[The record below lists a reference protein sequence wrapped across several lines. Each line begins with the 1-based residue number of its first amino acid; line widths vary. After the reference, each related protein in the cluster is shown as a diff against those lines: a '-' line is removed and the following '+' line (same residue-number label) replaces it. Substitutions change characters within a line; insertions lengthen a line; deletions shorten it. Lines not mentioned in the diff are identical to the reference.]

1 MTTHKEVAMTVVKW
15 APFRELDSMD
25 RQLRRFFGDF
35 GLAPGFIPAA
45 DYYETDKEFVIEL
58 EVPGF
63 AEKELDV
70 ETFDHTLVVK
80 GERTEVKEPEDK
92 TFRLRERLEK
102 VFERRFLLPTEA
114 DTTHLKA
121 TFQDGVLEVH
131 APKLEISKP
140 HRVEIVK
147 A

>member
-1 MTTHKEVAMTVVKW
+1 MAVVKW
-15 APFRELDSMD
+15 APFRELDTME

-63 AEKELDV
+63 VEKELDV

-80 GERTEVKEPEDK
+80 GERTEAKEKEDK
-92 TFRLRERLEK
+92 SFRLRERLEK
-102 VFERRFLLPTEA
+102 EFERRFVLPTEA
-114 DTTHLKA
+114 DTKHLKA
-121 TFQDGVLEVH
+121 TFREGVLEVH

-140 HRVEIVK
+140 HKVEIVK
-147 A
+147 T

>member
-1 MTTHKEVAMTVVKW
+1 MAVVKW
-15 APFRELDSMD
+15 APFREFDSME

-45 DYYETDKEFVIEL
+45 DYYETKKEFVIEL

-80 GERTEVKEPEDK
+80 GERKEAKEAEDK
-92 TFRLRERLEK
+92 TFRLQERLEK
-102 VFERRFLLPTEA
+102 EFERRFVLPTEA
-114 DTTHLKA
+114 DTKHLKA
-121 TFQDGVLEVH
+121 TFHDGVLEVH
-131 APKLEISKP
+131 APKREIAKP
-140 HRVEIVK
+140 NRVEIVK
-147 A
+147 S

>member
-1 MTTHKEVAMTVVKW
+1 VIAKEVAMAVVKW
-15 APFRELDSMD
+15 APFRELDSME

-35 GLAPGFIPAA
+35 GLAPAFMPAA
-45 DYYETDKEFVIEL
+45 DVYETDKEFVIEL
-58 EVPGF
+58 EVPGY
-63 AEKELDV
+63 AEKELDI
-70 ETFDHTLVVK
+70 EAFDHTLVVK
-80 GERTEVKEPEDK
+80 GERREVKEPTEK

-102 VFERRFLLPTEA
+102 VFERRFFLPTEA

-121 TFQDGVLEVH
+121 TFHDGVLEVH

-147 A
+147 T

>member
-1 MTTHKEVAMTVVKW
+1 MQVVKW
-15 APFRELDSMD
+15 TPLRELDSME

-35 GLAPGFIPAA
+35 GLAPAFIPAA

-80 GERTEVKEPEDK
+80 GERKEAKEKEEK
-92 TFRLRERLEK
+92 TFRLRERLERE
-102 VFERRFLLPTEA
+102 FERRFMLPTEA
-114 DTTHLKA
+114 DTKHLRAK
-121 TFQDGVLEVH
+121 FYDGVLEVH
-131 APKLEISKP
+131 APKLAISTP
-140 HRVEIVK
+140 HKVEIVK
-147 A
+147 S

>member
-1 MTTHKEVAMTVVKW
+1 MAVVKW
-15 APFRELDSMD
+15 TPFREFDTME

-45 DYYETDKEFVIEL
+45 DFYETDEEFVIEL
-58 EVPGF
+58 EVPGY
-63 AEKELDV
+63 AEKELGV

-80 GERTEVKEPEDK
+80 GERTEAKEKEEK

-102 VFERRFLLPTEA
+102 EFERRFMLPAEA
-114 DTTHLKA
+114 DTKHLKA
-121 TFQDGVLEVH
+121 KFHDGVLEVH
-131 APKLEISKP
+131 APKLAISKP

-147 A
+147 T

>member
-1 MTTHKEVAMTVVKW
+1 MAVVKW
-15 APFRELDSMD
+15 TPFREFDSME

-45 DYYETDKEFVIEL
+45 DVYETNEEFVIEL

-63 AEKELDV
+63 AEKDLDV
-70 ETFDHTLVVK
+70 EAFDHTLVVK
-80 GERTEVKEPEDK
+80 GERAEAKEKEEK

-102 VFERRFLLPTEA
+102 EFERRFMLPTEA
-114 DTTHLKA
+114 DTEHLKA
-121 TFQDGVLEVH
+121 TFHDGVLEVH

-140 HRVEIVK
+140 HRVEIGK